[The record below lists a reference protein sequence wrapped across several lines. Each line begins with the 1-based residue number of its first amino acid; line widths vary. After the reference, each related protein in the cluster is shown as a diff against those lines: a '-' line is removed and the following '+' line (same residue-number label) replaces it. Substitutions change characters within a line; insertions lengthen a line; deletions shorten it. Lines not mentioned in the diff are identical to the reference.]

1 MKTELI
7 PLSEFGV
14 DTSYL
19 AHTPNETLLEHS
31 DLTFK
36 YFGKILKSKKLDSLL
51 KNLIKNIDEKEFDFI
66 YKMFVNAIYLH
77 DIGKK
82 NRYFQAKK
90 MNNPLFEEFKN
101 SSNSSNHSGNSVDEY
116 LSYFLDIIKLFKD
129 RKTREKMKFILY
141 SFSYHIQKHH
151 GSLGEFEKYKA
162 DENHF
167 VYLKKF
173 DIAHFEFYILNKL
186 LFSLLV
192 SSDYYATAEYKTG
205 IVYENFG
212 TFSKKEKED
221 AKELF
226 DKFKSKLEDSGGIN
240 YYRDLIFR
248 LSQDRLLQNI
258 DKNIFYLEAPTGSGK
273 TITSINLALKILEKT
288 QTNKIFYIFPFNT
301 LVEQTK
307 SVFDKIFKDKINIEI
322 INSIAPIKEIKSDDE
337 IDYTRSY
344 MQRLFFHSPVIL
356 STHIQF
362 FNILFG
368 TSKDDNFALWQLAN
382 SVIILDEIQS
392 YDNNLWWYMA
402 EFFSKYAKTLNIK
415 IVIMSATLPKLDILL
430 EKSDDFVEL
439 IDKKSKNEIF
449 ANSYFKD
456 RVELDFSMLGLKN
469 IDLESLYKQ
478 FCEKI
483 PNHKKV
489 LIEFIK
495 KQSAREFYELIKEK
509 HKNVYE
515 LSGDDNKSYREYVI
529 SETKKDE
536 EIIVVATQVI
546 EAGVDIDM
554 DIGFKD
560 ISTIDSEEQF
570 LGRINRSA
578 KKRGSKV
585 YFFDMD
591 DANMIYRN
599 DNRIAYTLKSD
610 EFREILLK
618 KDFSSFYKNVLA
630 DIKTKGLR
638 FDSGIV
644 NNKEQFDE
652 YLKKLNYAE
661 VNRIMKLIK
670 SQNFTLFF
678 PFKIDLSKH
687 EISCVQKEYIKDGF
701 LDGQKVWNKFIEL
714 QNIDSFAQKEFE
726 KSYINLLMQ
735 FFTFNIV
742 KYDHKNRPCMGE
754 DMYGYFY
761 VEDYEEFI
769 KDGKFNRVAY
779 QEKCNGIFL

>member
-7 PLSEFGV
+7 PLSDFGV
-14 DTSYL
+14 DTSFL

-36 YFGKILKSKKLDSLL
+36 YFCKILESKKLNSLL
-51 KNLIKNIDEKEFDFI
+51 ENLIKSIDEVEFDFI

-77 DIGKK
+77 DVGKK

-90 MNNPLFEEFKN
+90 MDNPLFEEFKN
-101 SSNSSNHSGNSVDEY
+101 SSNSSNHSKNSSDEY
-116 LSYFLDIIKLFKD
+116 LSCFLNIIKLFKD

-151 GSLGEFEKYKA
+151 GSLGEFEEYRE

-167 VYLKKF
+167 TYLKKF

-205 IVYENFG
+205 IVYNHFG
-212 TFSKKEKED
+212 TFSKKIKVD

-226 DKFKSKLEDSGGIN
+226 DKFKSKLGNVEGIN

-248 LSQDRLLQNI
+248 LSEDRLLQNI

-273 TITSINLALKILEKT
+273 TITSINLALNILEKT
-288 QTNKIFYIFPFNT
+288 QANKIFYIFPFNT

-307 SVFDKIFKDKINIEI
+307 SVFDKIFEEKIDIEI
-322 INSIAPIKEIKSDDE
+322 INSITPIKEVKSDDE

-344 MQRLFFHSPVIL
+344 MQRLFFHSPIIL

-392 YDNNLWWYMA
+392 YDNNLWWYMV
-402 EFFSKYAKTLNIK
+402 EFFSKYAKALNIK
-415 IVIMSATLPKLDILL
+415 IIIMSATLPKLDILL

-439 IDKKSKNEIF
+439 IDEKNKNEIF
-449 ANSYFKD
+449 SNTYFKD
-456 RVELDFSMLGLKN
+456 RVELDFSMLESKN
-469 IDLESLYKQ
+469 IDLENLYEQ

-483 PNHKKV
+483 INHKKV

-529 SETKKDE
+529 NETKRDE

-560 ISTIDSEEQF
+560 ISTLDSEEQF

-578 KKRGSKV
+578 KKRDSKV

-591 DANMIYRN
+591 DATMIYRN
-599 DNRIAYTLKSD
+599 DNRISYTLKSD

-618 KDFSSFYKNVLA
+618 KDFSSFYKNVLT

-638 FDSGIV
+638 FHSGIV

-661 VNRIMKLIK
+661 VNKTMKLIK

-678 PFKIDLSKH
+678 PFKIDLSKY
-687 EISCVQKEYIKDGF
+687 EINGVQKEFIKNGF
-701 LDGQKVWNKFIEL
+701 LDGKKVWNKFIEL
-714 QNIDSFAQKEFE
+714 QNIDSFTQKEFE
-726 KSYINLLMQ
+726 KSYINSLMQ

-742 KYDHKNRPCMGE
+742 KYNPKSRPCMGE
-754 DMYGYFY
+754 EMYGYFY
-761 VEDYEEFI
+761 IEDYEEFI
-769 KDGKFNRVAY
+769 KDGKFDRVAY